1 MGGCLFAASS
11 ELSSNR
17 CLATGERLLAVGGG
31 RWARA
36 TNLPSLMSKQIVFSG
51 IQPTGGVHIGNYL
64 GALRNWVRLQDE
76 YETIYCVVDL
86 HALTIPQDPA
96 EFERERLEAAK
107 MVIAAGVDPNTSL
120 FYYQS
125 QVPQHTELSWILGT
139 LTQVGSLNR
148 MTQYKD
154 KADQAGANLG
164 LYAYPVLMAADILIH
179 HAHRVPVGDDQ
190 IQHLELTR
198 DLAERFN
205 RRFGEEFPVP
215 EGIIPEHGAR
225 IMSLQ
230 DPTSKMSKSDPN
242 QGSRIQLLDDPDTI
256 RKRIGR
262 AVTDSGTGI
271 EFDWNRKPGISNL
284 LEILSL
290 FTDTQVDKLVAE
302 HNAMQYGEFKHVV
315 AEAVIDGLAPIRRSY
330 SSLEDEEVS
339 RLMYKGALDARTS
352 AEKYQV
358 SVREKVGLTGH

>member
-1 MGGCLFAASS
+1 M
-11 ELSSNR
+11 
-17 CLATGERLLAVGGG
+17 
-31 RWARA
+31 
-36 TNLPSLMSKQIVFSG
+36 PKQVVFSG
-51 IQPTGGVHIGNYL
+51 IQPTGDIHIGNYL

-86 HALTIPQDPA
+86 HALTIPQDPGA
-96 EFERERLEAAK
+96 FEKDRLEAAK
-107 MVIAAGVDPNTSL
+107 MVIAAGVDPTNSL

-139 LTQVGSLNR
+139 LTQLGSLNR
-148 MTQYKD
+148 MTQFKD
-154 KADQAGANLG
+154 KSDRVGANLG

-179 HAHRVPVGDDQ
+179 HAHKVPVGEDQ
-190 IQHLELTR
+190 TQHLELAR

-205 RRFGEEFPVP
+205 RRFGDEFPVP

-230 DPTSKMSKSDPN
+230 DPSSKMSKSDPT
-242 QGSRIQLLDDPDTI
+242 QGSRILLLDEPDVV
-256 RKRIGR
+256 RKKIGR

-271 EFDWNRKPGISNL
+271 EYDWEKKPGITNL

-290 FTDTQVDKLVAE
+290 FQDTAVETLVNE
-302 HNAMQYGEFKHVV
+302 HHDRQYGEFKQLV
-315 AEAVIDGLAPIRRSY
+315 AEAVVDGLAPIRSAY
-330 SSLEDEEVS
+330 SALEDEEVS
-339 RLMYKGALDARTS
+339 RLMNKGALDARSS

-358 SVREKVGLTGH
+358 GVREKVGLTGH